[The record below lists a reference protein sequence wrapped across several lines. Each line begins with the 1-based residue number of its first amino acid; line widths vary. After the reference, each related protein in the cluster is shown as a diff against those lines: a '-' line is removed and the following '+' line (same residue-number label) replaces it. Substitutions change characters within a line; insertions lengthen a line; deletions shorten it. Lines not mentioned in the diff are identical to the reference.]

1 MGLLYPRLTVLTLA
15 YSNDGNQGFNS
26 SALSISDSTGSAV
39 VIAVAGL
46 AVASFGGEAD
56 AFGVVFAFC
65 LGLVLLAFVPGL
77 RLGHAAESTPR

>member
-1 MGLLYPRLTVLTLA
+1 M
-15 YSNDGNQGFNS
+15 
-26 SALSISDSTGSAV
+26 
-39 VIAVAGL
+39 VIALAGL